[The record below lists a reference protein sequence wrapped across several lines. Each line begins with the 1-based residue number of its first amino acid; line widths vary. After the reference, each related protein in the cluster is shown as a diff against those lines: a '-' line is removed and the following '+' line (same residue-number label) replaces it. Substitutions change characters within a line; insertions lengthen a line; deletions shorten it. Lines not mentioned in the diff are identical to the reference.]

1 MTQPFKPRL
10 KTLSQLAP
18 GRARKIDRHI
28 HQFQIACL
36 ELERTRR
43 NNELSAAS
51 SRVDG
56 LRQRLAEIEA
66 EIEQRQREM
75 APLPASRPA
84 PATSQAPQPAP
95 GGPRPPPGAEP
106 GRDARRT
113 LRY

>member
-1 MTQPFKPRL
+1 VNRPFKPRL

-43 NNELSAAS
+43 TNELAAAVA
-51 SRVDG
+51 RVDG
-56 LRQRLAEIEA
+56 LNLRLVEIEA

-75 APLPASRPA
+75 TPLPGHHPPAPQAPAQQPPPKRHLAASRD
-84 PATSQAPQPAP
+84 TRQ
-95 GGPRPPPGAEP
+95 
-106 GRDARRT
+106 T